1 MSVVNAVPAVDLG
14 RKYLDLAYDYAA
26 DVESGAIVACKWVK
40 LSVKRWYRDL
50 ECGGDRGLYFDENAA
65 ARVFRFSGYC
75 RQYEGEYAGLPLELQ
90 GWQCFIIANVFGWMR
105 ADGTRRFRIA
115 YEKVARKNGKSTK
128 LAFIASYGLL
138 ADNEGGPRVYSAA
151 TKRDQ
156 AKELYDAAEAMIAQS
171 PKLSKMVQKYSDRL
185 IAKQS
190 RGRMQALSKDSKS
203 MDGLNVHFGLID
215 ELHAHPNSAVW
226 DVIKSARGARKQ
238 PLIWTITTEGYI
250 PDGVDADQQEYAT
263 KVLQGAIEDDSY
275 FAIIFTLDD
284 PEKWDQESEWIKA
297 NPNWGVSV
305 NPDDMREQ
313 CKMAKE
319 IPTERIEFL
328 TKRLDLKVRGE
339 AKWMNLESFVKC
351 LAEYNDQE
359 PWVDEPSGENRGADA
374 WGGLDLS
381 AVEDIT
387 ALSFTIRDKNGKTK
401 TFSRGYLP
409 EGALA
414 RRLKKG
420 DKSLEKFVQEGCL
433 VLTPGETVD
442 YEYIKSDI
450 RKACAY
456 FNMQGIAFDRWN
468 SNQLVNDMLSEGVPM
483 IEFGQGFGSMSTPMK
498 ELMVRVLNKTLEYNN
513 GLLYWAMSNL
523 VADINPAG
531 DVKPAKDKIKEKID
545 PVVSV
550 IMALGIMILMPP
562 KKKVKSIYADGEI

>member
-1 MSVVNAVPAVDLG
+1 MNAVVNPVPAVDLG
-14 RKYLDLAYDYAA
+14 RKYLDLAYQYAD
-26 DVESGAIVACKWVK
+26 DVDAEKIPACKWVK
-40 LSVKRWYRDL
+40 LAVKRWFSDL
-50 ECGGDRGLYFDENAA
+50 ETGGERGLYFDENAA

-75 RQYEGEYAGLPLELQ
+75 RQYEGEFAGLPLELQ

-105 ADGTRRFRIA
+105 DDGTRRFRIS

-171 PKLSKMVQKYSDRL
+171 PKLSKMVKPYADRL
-185 IAKQS
+185 VAKAS

-226 DVIKSARGARKQ
+226 DVIKSARGARRQ
-238 PLIWTITTEGYI
+238 PLIWTITTEGFLV
-250 PDGVDADQQEYAT
+250 DGVDADQQDYAQR
-263 KVLQGAIEDDSY
+263 VLEGGVEDDSY
-275 FAIIFTLDD
+275 FAIIYTLDD
-284 PEKWDQESEWIKA
+284 PEDWDNESEWIKA

-313 CKMAKE
+313 CRMAKE

-328 TKRLDLKVRGE
+328 TKRLDVKVRGE
-339 AKWMNLESFVKC
+339 AKWMNLEKFKLC
-351 LAEYNDQE
+351 EADYDDQAPWNGNDE
-359 PWVDEPSGENRGADA
+359 FRGANA

-387 ALSFTIRDKNGKTK
+387 AATFAIDHKGKTR
-401 TFSRGYLP
+401 TFVRAYLP
-409 EGALA
+409 QGALD
-414 RRLKKG
+414 RRIGKG
-420 DKSLEKFVQEGCL
+420 DKSLEKYVQSGHL
-433 VLTPGETVD
+433 QVTSGDTVD
-442 YEYIKSDI
+442 YEFMKRDL
-450 RKACAY
+450 RQAMEY
-456 FNMQGIAFDRWN
+456 FNVTAIAFDRWN
-468 SNQLVNDMLSEGVPM
+468 SNQLVNDMLAEGAPM
-483 IEFGQGFGSMSTPMK
+483 VEFGQGFGSMSAPMK
-498 ELMVRVLNKTLEYNN
+498 ELMVRVLNQELEYSNP
-513 GLLYWAMSNL
+513 LLFWCVSNL

-531 DVKPAKDKIKEKID
+531 DIKPDKSKIKEKID
-545 PVVSV
+545 AAVST
-550 IMALGIMILMPP
+550 IMALGMMILMPV
-562 KKKVKSIYADGEI
+562 KKRPRSIYADGEI

>member
-1 MSVVNAVPAVDLG
+1 VNAVVNAVPAVDLG
-14 RKYLDLAYDYAA
+14 RKYLDMAYQYAA
-26 DVESGAIVACKWVK
+26 DIRDEKIPSCKWVK
-40 LSVKRWYRDL
+40 LAVKRWYADL
-50 ECGGDRGLYFDENAA
+50 ETGGDRGLYFDENAA

-75 RQYEGEYAGLPLELQ
+75 RQYEGEFAGLPLELQ
-90 GWQCFIIANVFGWMR
+90 GWQCFIVANVFGWMR
-105 ADGTRRFRIA
+105 EDGTRRFRIV

-156 AKELYDAAEAMIAQS
+156 ARELYDAAEAMIAQS
-171 PKLSKMVQKYSDRL
+171 PKLSKLVRNYADR
-185 IAKQS
+185 IVAVKS

-238 PLIWTITTEGYI
+238 PLIWTITTEGFLV
-250 PDGVDADQQEYAT
+250 DGVDADQQDYAQR
-263 KVLQGAIEDDSY
+263 VLEGAIDDDSY

-284 PEKWDQESEWIKA
+284 PEDWDKESEWIKA

-313 CKMAKE
+313 CRMAKE

-339 AKWMNLESFVKC
+339 AKWMNLERFKLCEVDYDDQ
-351 LAEYNDQE
+351 APWNGNDE
-359 PWVDEPSGENRGADA
+359 FAGADA

-387 ALSFTIRDKNGKTK
+387 SATFTISHEGKTR
-401 TFSRGYLP
+401 TFVRAYLP
-409 EGALA
+409 QGALD
-414 RRLKKG
+414 RRLAKG
-420 DKSLEKFVQEGCL
+420 DKSLEKYVQTGHL
-433 VLTPGETVD
+433 QLTPGETVD
-442 YEYIKSDI
+442 YEFMKNDL
-450 RKACAY
+450 RKALSY
-456 FNMQGIAFDRWN
+456 FNVAGIAYDRWN
-468 SNQLVNDMLSEGVPM
+468 SNQLVNDMLGEGAAMV
-483 IEFGQGFGSMSTPMK
+483 EFGQGFGSMSAPMK
-498 ELMVRVLNKTLEYNN
+498 ELMVRVLNETFEYSNP
-513 GLLYWAMSNL
+513 LLYWCVANL
-523 VADINPAG
+523 VTEINPAG
-531 DVKPAKDKIKEKID
+531 DIKPDKSKIKEKID
-545 PVVSV
+545 AAVST
-550 IMALGIMILMPP
+550 IMALGMMILMPV
-562 KKKVKSIYADGEI
+562 KKRPRSIYADGEL